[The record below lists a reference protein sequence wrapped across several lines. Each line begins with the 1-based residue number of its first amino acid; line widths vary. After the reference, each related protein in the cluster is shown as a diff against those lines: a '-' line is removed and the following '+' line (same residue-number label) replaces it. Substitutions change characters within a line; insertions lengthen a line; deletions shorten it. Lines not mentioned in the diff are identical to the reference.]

1 MSEIIGK
8 LVKVLPEVSGEG
20 ERGPWVRGGF
30 VIETGDEFTRK
41 VAFTTFGEEAVNAIK
56 AVQVGRK
63 VQVTYVPESREF
75 NDKWYTDLRCR
86 KIAVI
91 ERVQAP
97 TPAPVGGYPYA
108 TQTVAP
114 QQPQQPPIQFP
125 NNPAPAAPV
134 IMPQDNDLPF
144 D

>member
-8 LVKVLPEVSGEG
+8 LIAVLPEVSGET

-30 VIETGDEFTRK
+30 VIETGEEFTRK
-41 VAFTTFGEEAVNAIK
+41 VAFTTFGEESVNAIK

-75 NDKWYTDLRCR
+75 NGKWYTDLRCR

-97 TPAPVGGYPYA
+97 APAPMGGYPYA
-108 TQTVAP
+108 AQPTPQ
-114 QQPQQPPIQFP
+114 QQPQPPVQFP
-125 NNPAPAAPV
+125 ANPAPAAPV
-134 IMPQDNDLPF
+134 VMPQDNDLPF